1 MSTDSPPILNWF
13 VLYTKP
19 RAEKKLAQQL
29 MDDGI
34 ETYCP
39 TKTEIKQWSDRKK
52 KVETP
57 VLPSMVLV
65 HIEKNKRNMVFN
77 RTHAVRYLFWQGK
90 PAIVTQEEVDSLKS
104 VTQDSTFKNHGLD
117 RLHPGQKLDMT
128 KLGFEKIEGTVTY
141 VSANQCWV
149 ILENLGFVVKFKK
162 NEL

>member
-1 MSTDSPPILNWF
+1 
-13 VLYTKP
+13 
-19 RAEKKLAQQL
+19 
-29 MDDGI
+29 
-34 ETYCP
+34 
-39 TKTEIKQWSDRKK
+39 
-52 KVETP
+52 
-57 VLPSMVLV
+57 MVLV